1 MVQKTHL
8 ITDRILSVG
17 LSALNFG
24 VFFAAIWKG
33 ETFRPLRH
41 VFNTLRLEGGIWF
54 LLTRKDR
61 TKTAF
66 PWIHEINDI

>member
-41 VFNTLRLEGGIWF
+41 VFNTLRLDDGGGD
-54 LLTRKDR
+54 LVSVDQKKPNKNRLSMNSR
-61 TKTAF
+61 
-66 PWIHEINDI
+66 N